1 MLLYTNDKSKR
12 RKEAGRK
19 AADAA
24 REQERTLSMALVER
38 AQMDHVVAESATAEI
53 IGVSKAT
60 LRRMVERGEGPRRL
74 KLSARRVGYRMSDLA
89 GWLNSRGEIAGSQT

>member
-1 MLLYTNDKSKR
+1 MIRKITFAMHR
-12 RKEAGRK
+12 R
-19 AADAA
+19 DF
-24 REQERTLSMALVER
+24 ALTIVER
-38 AQMDHVVAESATAEI
+38 AHVFDHVVAESATAEI

-89 GWLNSRGEIAGSQT
+89 EWLNSRGEIAGSQT